1 MKEITVA
8 QAQRMSEP
16 CPFALLGT
24 KSAAGKENFMAV
36 SWWTYLSNHP
46 PMLGVCLSNKGYSG
60 SIIKKQGEFS
70 LNMVAL
76 ELSSAAL
83 NCGRCSG
90 RDIDKIK
97 AFEIETMSAERIS
110 APLVKNSRIC
120 FECRLLSA
128 HEAGDHTF
136 YMAEILKIHADE
148 DKKQLFGFE
157 GYRRLDTV

>member
-1 MKEITVA
+1 MKEITVS
-8 QAQRMSEP
+8 QAQRMSAP

-24 KSAAGKENFMAV
+24 KSASGKENFMAV

-60 SIIKKQGEFS
+60 TVIRKQGEFS
-70 LNMVAL
+70 LNLVAL

-90 RDIDKIK
+90 RDINKIE
-97 AFEIETMSAERIS
+97 AFGIETMDADQIS
-110 APLVKNSRIC
+110 APLVRNSRIC
-120 FECRLLSA
+120 FECRLNSA

-136 YMAEILKIHADE
+136 YMAEIVAIHADE
-148 DKKQLFGFE
+148 NKKQLFAFE